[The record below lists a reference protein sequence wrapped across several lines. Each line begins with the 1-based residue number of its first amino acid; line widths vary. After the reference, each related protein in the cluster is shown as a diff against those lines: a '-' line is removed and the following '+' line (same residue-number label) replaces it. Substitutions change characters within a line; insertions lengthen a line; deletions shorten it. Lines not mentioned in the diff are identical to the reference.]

1 MINGRTRWQG
11 FERAWIDQFE
21 NAPIGG
27 GLAKGNPSHGD
38 AKDTIPVPSMDERA
52 KVQEE
57 GFTAFVDYEWV
68 GDKTKWLDYARE
80 RVGRFVGLKNKDGS
94 TKTEC
99 GIHVAG
105 AEKTFDRD
113 LWDQSKSVQT
123 LATEADVAALKASGK
138 EAVVVVYA
146 PWFQFCQAMESEYE
160 KLADAT
166 GLPVYKFRGDEQRE
180 FVEANLNTSSFPT
193 INYVAKDGTP
203 VKYESEVRT
212 VEAMADFAKSGGK
225 VPA

>member
-27 GLAKGNPSHGD
+27 GLAKYKVPVHPSTAKGYPSHGD

-52 KVQEE
+52 S
-57 GFTAFVDYEWV
+57 
-68 GDKTKWLDYARE
+68 
-80 RVGRFVGLKNKDGS
+80 RFVGLKNKDGS

-146 PWFQFCQAMESEYE
+146 PWCQFCQAMESEYE

-203 VKYESEVRT
+203 VKYE
-212 VEAMADFAKSGGK
+212 
-225 VPA
+225 P